1 MRGFSF
7 SNFDAKRRRKLA
19 EDIKS
24 LALVKLGI
32 SAVLFLLNP
41 FLGIWVGTAGLM
53 LGGLAGGVRLSGAIL
68 RPSFRR
74 IKNTGFRVKVF
85 RQARV
90 INRARAYRRGASR
103 AAVAG
108 GGKDSGDGGSE
119 SDSGDPP
126 GPDFSFPVTLFQ
138 KIYRKPNSLLF
149 PWRALPVLA
158 WRGRGSGCWRLLC
171 HAHLIEEVA
180 A

>member
-1 MRGFSF
+1 LRGFSF

-68 RPSFRR
+68 RPSFGELRTQ
-74 IKNTGFRVKVF
+74 NF
-85 RQARV
+85 
-90 INRARAYRRGASR
+90 ASKYF
-103 AAVAG
+103 A
-108 GGKDSGDGGSE
+108 K
-119 SDSGDPP
+119 
-126 GPDFSFPVTLFQ
+126 
-138 KIYRKPNSLLF
+138 
-149 PWRALPVLA
+149 RALLTALA
-158 WRGRGSGCWRLLC
+158 LTVVAH
-171 HAHLIEEVA
+171 HA
-180 A
+180 